1 MGKGKGK
8 GQGKGCFYSFIDDSY
23 FAYYFVQWA
32 IAFFIIGGILIIVG
46 AVVGSLYPGMQY
58 KSYTATQILS
68 GGVSSSNYDTW
79 TVCFP
84 SFIPNNY
91 QQTNTNKYKQTP
103 TNTNKYKD
111 PNQQLVLLFQ

>member
-91 QQTNTNKYKQTP
+91 QQTKK
-103 TNTNKYKD
+103 
-111 PNQQLVLLFQ
+111 